1 MVISVQI
8 FVVVGDEVG
17 VGTAVELPLAMVRF
31 TIGDT
36 PYLIVPV
43 GESQRITATPVEPLG
58 IFVVST
64 GVDLPVKSK

>member
-1 MVISVQI
+1 MVTSVPI
-8 FVVVGDEVG
+8 FVGVSDEVG
-17 VGTAVELPLAMVRF
+17 VGVTVDLPLAIVRF
-31 TIGDT
+31 RLGDT

-43 GESQRITATPVEPLG
+43 GESQRITVAPVELLG